1 MYPYLCHISPDTLLY
16 MALIK
21 ACTKARWCVTYSDLQ
36 FLHDEVADSIFDG
49 AIDVEEEELTYGPS
63 IYKVNETL
71 GCGSWGRC
79 GIDRQR

>member
-1 MYPYLCHISPDTLLY
+1 MYNTSCTGPY
-16 MALIK
+16 K

-49 AIDVEEEELTYGPS
+49 GIDVEEEELTYGPS

-71 GCGSWGRC
+71 GCGITCFRGF
-79 GIDRQR
+79 